1 MRYLGFTDH
10 LGQSQ
15 QRKDGKL
22 WIVGRPDKALIEE
35 LGLMSSQNSISGLVN
50 YYTHLSKLAERGWIL
65 RFVTPCAVNLG
76 SGRIYTGPIE
86 NAYIFE
92 KQE

>member
-1 MRYLGFTDH
+1 MRYIEFTDH
-10 LGQSQ
+10 IGQSQ
-15 QRKDGKL
+15 SRKDGKL
-22 WIVGRPDKALIEE
+22 WIVERPDEALIEE
-35 LGLMSSQNSISGLVN
+35 LGLKSSQSGISGAVN
-50 YYTHLSKLAERGWIL
+50 YYTGLNELAERGWTL

-92 KQE
+92 K